1 MCYNYTM
8 KISSFFPHLTFS
20 LLLCLAF
27 SSCRQSLPP
36 VTSLSDLNNESRIIG
51 YAEGQSAEIYLPSEF
66 PKAKILSFNDVLTGY
81 EAVKSGKIDAYVF
94 ERVQIELAIKNGLS
108 GVKILGNEGEKI
120 PVSVGISPKNE
131 IPDFEAVLNQFI
143 EDIRSDGT
151 LDDMYK
157 RWVLDENENMPDI
170 KPAENPKVKL
180 RVGTTGDVM
189 PYSYYKGTE
198 LTGYDIEL
206 ARRFAASIDAE
217 LEFKVYDYGSIIAAA
232 LSGDIDCIMS
242 NLNET
247 PERKEEIKF
256 SSPLYFIENAIIIKD
271 DAKLPSSNKTDS
283 ADLKDIPPQ
292 FKNVTLKY
300 NSKEEMQKNDR
311 LVLGMHT
318 GFVMVD
324 KMTREMFPK
333 AKIEYYNTNADMA
346 YLVST
351 GKLDGFINDEPVI
364 RYASLEVPELGYI
377 HCDLETMNIV
387 VAFQKNASG
396 SALCEEFNHYIRK
409 WKKDGSLQKT
419 DDLWLSNDEEKK
431 VVDFESLSNQKGKK
445 VLRFAT
451 DASTPPFDYIK
462 NGKIVGYE
470 ADLIARFCRQAG
482 YALEVH
488 NVPFDSLVMGLES
501 GMYDLIAAC
510 LSETPAH
517 KESLN
522 LSESIYVSELV
533 MAVQILDKKKGQK
546 RLSPSD
552 FNSPNVTLG
561 VKTGTVM
568 DIVTQEEFPLARV
581 EHYNASPEMILR
593 VLQGKIDGYLSDE
606 PIVRYIESTTPGIT
620 HLKDIVRAQDYAFA
634 FPKSPR
640 GQQLRD
646 QMNEFL
652 KKIRENGIL
661 EKIDSVW
668 FGSDKSLQKVD
679 LDSFSGENGILT
691 LVTDSS
697 ITPFTYIKD
706 SEHAGYEID
715 IAARFCREYGYKL
728 KIIDTRFS
736 SIVPGLVSGK
746 YDMAAALMGVTE
758 ERQKSI
764 YFSDPD
770 YKGGLVL
777 AVKNHSQTASSV
789 QNSSLSDPNK
799 KDFTFGKEIASS
811 FEKTFLRESRW
822 KLVASGIGITVLI
835 SILSAIFGT
844 VLGFAFCGLR
854 LSKNKIAD
862 SLALL
867 YIRLMQGLPMVVLLM
882 ILFYIVF
889 AKTGLDG
896 LWVAVI
902 GFGMNFGAYVSEM
915 IRTGILAVDKGQME
929 AALALGYTRR
939 KAFLKMV
946 LPQAARHFLPVFQ
959 GEFISLV
966 KMTSVVGYIAIQDL
980 TKASDIIRSRTYE
993 AFFPLVTTAIIYFI
1007 IAWLLTR
1014 VLSALQTHLDPKKR
1028 RKVSVRGEGKNE

>member
-1 MCYNYTM
+1 M
-8 KISSFFPHLTFS
+8 KMIFPRFFFNSLTIS
-20 LLLCLAF
+20 LLL
-27 SSCRQSLPP
+27 
-36 VTSLSDLNNESRIIG
+36 G
-51 YAEGQSAEIYLPSEF
+51 
-66 PKAKILSFNDVLTGY
+66 LSFFGCKENAQ
-81 EAVKSGKIDAYVF
+81 AV
-94 ERVQIELAIKNGLS
+94 
-108 GVKILGNEGEKI
+108 
-120 PVSVGISPKNE
+120 
-131 IPDFEAVLNQFI
+131 
-143 EDIRSDGT
+143 
-151 LDDMYK
+151 
-157 RWVLDENENMPDI
+157 
-170 KPAENPKVKL
+170 PA
-180 RVGTTGDVM
+180 
-189 PYSYYKGTE
+189 
-198 LTGYDIEL
+198 
-206 ARRFAASIDAE
+206 AAS
-217 LEFKVYDYGSIIAAA
+217 
-232 LSGDIDCIMS
+232 
-242 NLNET
+242 
-247 PERKEEIKF
+247 
-256 SSPLYFIENAIIIKD
+256 
-271 DAKLPSSNKTDS
+271 
-283 ADLKDIPPQ
+283 LKDLPPQ
-292 FKNVTLKY
+292 FKDVTLKY

-333 AKIEYYNTNADMA
+333 AKIEYYKTNADMA
-346 YLVST
+346 YLVSS

-364 RYASLEVPELGYI
+364 RYASLEVPDLGYI
-377 HCDLETMNIV
+377 HCGLETMNIV

-396 SALCEEFNHYIRK
+396 SSLCEEFNQYVRK
-409 WKKDGSLQKT
+409 WKEEGTLKKT

-431 VVDFESLSNQKGKK
+431 VVDFESLRNPKGKKK

-451 DASTPPFDYIK
+451 DASIPPFDYIK

-510 LSETPAH
+510 LSDTPAH

-533 MAVQILDKKKGQK
+533 MAVQILGKKEGKK
-546 RLSPSD
+546 SLSPSD
-552 FNSPNVTLG
+552 FNSPDVTLG

-568 DIVTQEEFPLARV
+568 DIVTQEEFPLAKV

-593 VLQGKIDGYLSDE
+593 LSQGKIDGYLADE
-606 PIVRYIESTTPGIT
+606 PIIRYIESTTPGIT
-620 HLKDIVRAQDYAFA
+620 HLKDLVRTQDYAFA

-640 GQQLRD
+640 GQTLRE

-679 LDSFSGENGILT
+679 LDSFSGENGTLT

-736 SIVPGLVSGK
+736 SIVPGLVSEK

-758 ERQKSI
+758 ERKKSI

-770 YKGGLVL
+770 YKGGIVL
-777 AVKNHSQTASSV
+777 AVRLPEKNEKA
-789 QNSSLSDPNK
+789 L
-799 KDFTFGKEIASS
+799 GRGIASS

-822 KLVASGIGITVLI
+822 KLVASGSGITILI
-835 SILSAIFGT
+835 SLLSAIFGT
-844 VLGFAFCGLR
+844 VLGFALCFLR
-854 LSKNKIAD
+854 LSKIKIAD
-862 SLALL
+862 RAALL

-896 LWVAVI
+896 LWVSVI
-902 GFGMNFGAYVSEM
+902 GFGMNFGSYVSEM

-939 KAFLKMV
+939 KAFLKIV

-1014 VLSALQTHLDPKKR
+1014 VLSALQARLNQKKIKR
-1028 RKVSVRGEGKNE
+1028 Y